1 MKKIF
6 IILVLFAAMPFIVA
20 AQPGRMTIVAYGDSN
35 GENECGWV
43 NALQEVL
50 PETRVVNKSRSGR
63 TLSFT
68 NMSEN
73 RNGLL
78 YIDTVLQDLQA
89 SSYSKSI
96 KYFIINLGTNDAL
109 VKYKDETDVYKP
121 NLSQLIGK
129 IKKSRLY
136 KKNHMKIVL
145 LEPFPVN
152 EKAPKFK
159 VEKYGGASGRV
170 ESFASQMK
178 EVAVKQKVIFVPV
191 RDLISEEMNAKNCR
205 DGIHLNAELSR
216 IVAQELAKVIK

>member
-1 MKKIF
+1 MKKLSS
-6 IILVLFAAMPFIVA
+6 IIAAILATPFILS
-20 AQPGRMTIVAYGDSN
+20 AQPGRTTVVAYGDSN

-50 PETRVVNKSRSGR
+50 PEVRVVNKSRSGR

-78 YIDTVLQDLQA
+78 YIDTVLQDLET

-96 KYFIINLGTNDAL
+96 KYFVINLGTNDAL
-109 VKYKDETDVYKP
+109 VKYKEETQVYKP
-121 NLSQLIGK
+121 NLSELIKK
-129 IKKSRLY
+129 IKKSKLY

-159 VEKYGGASGRV
+159 AEKYGGASERV
-170 ESFASQMK
+170 EAFAAQMK
-178 EVAVKQKVIFVPV
+178 EVASKEKVVFVPV
-191 RDLISEEMNAKNCR
+191 REQIGAEMNSENCR
-205 DGIHLNAELSR
+205 DGIHLNGVLSR
-216 IVAQELAKVIK
+216 KVAQELAKVIK